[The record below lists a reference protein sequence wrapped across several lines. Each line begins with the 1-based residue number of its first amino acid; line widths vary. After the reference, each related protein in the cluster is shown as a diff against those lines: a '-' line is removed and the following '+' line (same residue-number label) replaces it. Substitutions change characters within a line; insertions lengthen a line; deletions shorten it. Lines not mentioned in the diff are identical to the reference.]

1 MEKIEFS
8 ELQKDALKEIGSIC
22 AGNAATALS
31 QLFNKKV
38 EMDVP
43 DIFFLPV
50 EEVPKTVGGEDK
62 LVVGLVIKILGDFP
76 SVILLVFS
84 QDDAKSLASL
94 MIDKKHPNGSK
105 VISDLERSALKE
117 IGVILANAYLG
128 ALAVFI
134 NWGLVP
140 RVPELIEDMAGAMLD
155 YILIE
160 LSSVSQYAL
169 LIKSEFKEATTRVV
183 GNFFLIPNPEG
194 LKLLLKAIEYET

>member
-1 MEKIEFS
+1 MGLIEFN
-8 ELQKDALKEIGSIC
+8 EFQRDAFKEIGSIC

-31 QLFNKKV
+31 QLFNKKI

-43 DIFFLPV
+43 EILFVPI
-50 EEVPKTVGGEDK
+50 EEVPKYVGGQEN
-62 LVVGLVIKILGDFP
+62 LVVGLVIKVLGDFP

-84 QDDAKSLASL
+84 QRDAVNLASL
-94 MIDKKHPNGSK
+94 LTGKRHPNGA
-105 VISDLERSALKE
+105 VITDIERSALKE

-128 ALAVFI
+128 ALSVFLK
-134 NWGLVP
+134 WGLVP

-160 LSSVSQYAL
+160 LSSVSDYAL
-169 LIKSEFKEATTRVV
+169 LIKSEFKEETTRVM

-194 LKLLLKAIEYET
+194 LKLLLQTIDYET